1 MNVRTLAQREQ
12 AIQDWLVNRLSE
24 WLAIDAREISIVD
37 PFANYGLSSVA
48 AVSLSG
54 ELSDWLGI
62 ELSPIL
68 AYEYPTVEALARY
81 LAGQVEASV
90 S

>member
-1 MNVRTLAQREQ
+1 
-12 AIQDWLVNRLSE
+12 
-24 WLAIDAREISIVD
+24 LAIDAREISIVE